1 MIKRFSPGRFSE
13 TRLLFCGLWM
23 LSKEKFMC
31 LFMYSWKKKDR
42 DFTKIYAFY
51 PFCENREKLLAFNSF
66 WQRNPFIDAQVG
78 SKYFFE

>member
-1 MIKRFSPGRFSE
+1 
-13 TRLLFCGLWM
+13 
-23 LSKEKFMC
+23 MC
-31 LFMYSWKKKDR
+31 LFIYSWKKKDR